1 MVSHGGHKGLPTRK
15 ILRIWRYR
23 PDTQLD
29 TGWVNTY
36 TMSIYLYVLENIYVW
51 FFLNNNRIVIWYILI
66 RVIRMCVCVTHCVTS
81 DSLNGQ
87 SSQPTRTFLPRE
99 RTLVAG
105 APFWKNY
112 QQLEELSH
120 FFPWIHGFTPRSPV
134 VKKSEGTKLAKTSSC
149 FTDPSSA
156 TIGKWNCQKRAATRH
171 NTSETPKDLRLP
183 HLKP

>member
-1 MVSHGGHKGLPTRK
+1 MGKYIYNEYLSIRIGK
-15 ILRIWRYR
+15 IYIW
-23 PDTQLD
+23 
-29 TGWVNTY
+29 
-36 TMSIYLYVLENIYVW
+36 S
-51 FFLNNNRIVIWYILI
+51 FFYNDRIVIWYILI
-66 RVIRMCVCVTHCVTS
+66 CVIRMCVCVTHCVTS

-120 FFPWIHGFTPRSPV
+120 FSCESMDTPRGPV

>member
-1 MVSHGGHKGLPTRK
+1 MV
-15 ILRIWRYR
+15 IYI
-23 PDTQLD
+23 DTYSYD
-29 TGWVNTY
+29 
-36 TMSIYLYVLENIYVW
+36 LYIH
-51 FFLNNNRIVIWYILI
+51 ICDMYIC
-66 RVIRMCVCVTHCVTS
+66 MCVCVTS

-120 FFPWIHGFTPRSPV
+120 FFKEFIDNPRSPV

-156 TIGKWNCQKRAATRH
+156 TIGKSMKLSKTRRHTTQQKSPK
-171 NTSETPKDLRLP
+171 TSDF
-183 HLKP
+183 HI

>member
-1 MVSHGGHKGLPTRK
+1 MF
-15 ILRIWRYR
+15 
-23 PDTQLD
+23 
-29 TGWVNTY
+29 
-36 TMSIYLYVLENIYVW
+36 VLENFTYD
-51 FFLNNNRIVIWYILI
+51 FSFNNDKIMILLYILI
-66 RVIRMCVCVTHCVTS
+66 RVIGMCVCVTHCVTS

-120 FFPWIHGFTPRSPV
+120 FSRESMDTPRSPV

-156 TIGKWNCQKRAATRH
+156 TIGKNETVKNVLLHDTTHQKP
-171 NTSETPKDLRLP
+171 PKDLRLP